1 MKIKLL
7 FLILISALCITSTTA
22 QKSNKKITITGTVL
36 DVTKGPIMNA
46 IIMIDDQKTNSMTDA
61 KGTYKIKVKSTAKK
75 IGIFTFGNGTSE
87 QSIEGRTQID
97 FKFGTMSAQ
106 TTPVQAVAPGEE
118 GIGDSYGDNKKKY
131 STGQVDKID
140 GSNKKYASYTSMAQM
155 IQREVTGVKISGS
168 TVIIQDS
175 KNLFG
180 SVPALIVVD
189 GVYMDGLPDIPPM
202 NVKSIEVLK
211 GASAG
216 MYGSRGYGGVIVI
229 KTKLQND

>member
-22 QKSNKKITITGTVL
+22 QTSNKKITITGTVL

-46 IIMIDDQKTNSMTDA
+46 IIMVDDQKTNSMTDA
-61 KGTYKIKVKSTAKK
+61 KGNYKIKVKSTAKK

-87 QSIEGRTQID
+87 QAIEGRTQID

-106 TTPVQAVAPGEE
+106 TTPVQAVAPGDEAV
-118 GIGDSYGDNKKKY
+118 GDSYGANKKKY

-180 SVPALIVVD
+180 SVAALIVVD
-189 GVYMDGLPDIPPM
+189 MDALPDIPPM

>member
-7 FLILISALCITSTTA
+7 FLILISALCLTSTNA

-61 KGTYKIKVKSTAKK
+61 KGTYKIKVKPTAIK

-87 QSIEGRTQID
+87 QVIGGRTQID

-106 TTPVQAVAPGEE
+106 TTPVQSVAPGDE
-118 GIGDSYGDNKKKY
+118 GVGDSYGDNKKKF
-131 STGQVDKID
+131 STGTVNKID

-168 TVIIQDS
+168 SVIIQDS

-180 SVPALIVVD
+180 SVAALIVVD
-189 GVYMDGLPDIPPM
+189 GVYMDVLPDIPPV